1 MSSSLILGNNM
12 VIIGTKLTV
21 VDNSGGKLAK
31 CIVIKS
37 KQKNATIGNLI
48 LVTLKIF
55 FNKKKLEK
63 RIIYLG
69 LIIGVKYWIYRK
81 DGLNIKFFLNSV
93 LIFNKQFKFLGSRIY
108 GILLKEVKM
117 KNVKSKLHRT
127 YFHKV
132 IMFNSFL

>member
-1 MSSSLILGNNM
+1 M

-81 DGLNIKFFLNSV
+81 DGLNIKFFFNSV

>member
-108 GILLKEVKM
+108 DILLKEVKM

>member
-81 DGLNIKFFLNSV
+81 DGLNIKFFFNSV

>member
-1 MSSSLILGNNM
+1 M

-108 GILLKEVKM
+108 DILLKEVKM

>member
-1 MSSSLILGNNM
+1 M

-81 DGLNIKFFLNSV
+81 DGLNIKFFFNSV

-108 GILLKEVKM
+108 DILLKEVKM